1 MKGEQ
6 QLVTMPLPQGKIL
19 IVDDNE
25 ELLYALQLYLSPHF
39 KKIDILKSPKQ
50 LLNQL
55 EKDDYDLI
63 LLDMNFKAGTQTGN
77 EGLYWMSRILERDP
91 TSCVVLITAYGDVEL
106 AVNALKE
113 GATDFIQK
121 SWDEEKILSSILSA
135 YQKRKSKMKI
145 KRLRSSQQHLTN
157 QIDNRFPLVIGKS
170 LAMERVMETVHKVAS
185 TDANILLTGENGTGK
200 EVVARAIH
208 HLSKRKDQLFVGV
221 DVGSL
226 SETLFESELFGAKKG
241 AYTDL
246 HDDRVGRMVI
256 ATGGTL
262 FLDEIGNI
270 STHLQTKLLGV
281 IQNREVT
288 PLGANHPTSIDV
300 RLISATNKNLHKMV
314 TEGGFREDLLYR
326 INTILIELPPLRER
340 KEDIPVLAKFFLQKY
355 ADHYQKGNLELHPAA
370 EKKLL
375 AHSWPGNVR
384 ELQHVMEK
392 AAILCSGNLLTA
404 DYILP
409 SGSHTGE
416 LLEPNNFS
424 LTDHERILIVKAL
437 ESCGGN
443 ISKAAQMLG
452 INRSTLYD
460 KMKRHGI

>member
-1 MKGEQ
+1 MAA
-6 QLVTMPLPQGKIL
+6 PQGKIL

-39 KKIDILKSPKQ
+39 KKIDMLKSPKL

-91 TSCVVLITAYGDVEL
+91 SSCVVLITAYGDVEL

-113 GATDFIQK
+113 GAADFIQK

-135 YQKRKSKMKI
+135 YQKRKSKLEI

-157 QIDNRFPLVIGKS
+157 QIDERFPLVTGKS
-170 LAMERVMETVHKVAS
+170 PTMERVMETVHKVAS

-200 EVVARAIH
+200 EVIARAIH
-208 HLSKRKDQLFVGV
+208 RLSKRKDQLFVGV
-221 DVGSL
+221 DMGSL

-246 HDDRVGRMVI
+246 QEDRVGRMVM
-256 ATGGTL
+256 ASGGTL

-270 STHLQTKLLGV
+270 PTHLQAKLLGA

-288 PLGANHPTSIDV
+288 PLGASYPTSINV
-300 RLISATNKNLHKMV
+300 RLISATNKDLHKMV
-314 TEGGFREDLLYR
+314 ADGNFREDLLYR
-326 INTILIELPPLRER
+326 INTIVIDLPPLRER
-340 KEDIPVLAKFFLQKY
+340 KEDIPLLAQFFLKKY
-355 ADHYQKGNLELHPAA
+355 AVHYQKGELELHPAA

-384 ELQHVMEK
+384 ELQHIMEK
-392 AAILCSGNLLTA
+392 AAILCSGSVITE

-409 SGSHTGE
+409 SSALQKE
-416 LLEPNNFS
+416 RLEPNNFS
-424 LTDHERILIVKAL
+424 LTDHERLLIIKAL

-443 ISKAAQMLG
+443 ISKASQLLG

>member
-1 MKGEQ
+1 
-6 QLVTMPLPQGKIL
+6 MPLPQGKIL

-91 TSCVVLITAYGDVEL
+91 SSCVVLITAYGDVEL

-113 GATDFIQK
+113 GAADFIQK

-135 YQKRKSKMKI
+135 YQKRKSKLEI
-145 KRLRSSQQHLTN
+145 KRLKSSQQHLTN
-157 QIDNRFPLVIGKS
+157 QLDDRFPLVIGKS
-170 LAMERVMETVHKVAS
+170 PAMERVMETVHKVAS

-208 HLSKRKDQLFVGV
+208 RLSKRKDQLFVGV

-246 HDDRVGRMVI
+246 RDDRVGRMVI
-256 ATGGTL
+256 ASGGTL

-270 STHLQTKLLGV
+270 STHLQAKLLGA

-300 RLISATNKNLHKMV
+300 RLISATNRNLHKMV

-340 KEDIPVLAKFFLQKY
+340 KEDIPLLAKFFLQKY

-392 AAILCSGNLLTA
+392 AAILCGGNLLTA
-404 DYILP
+404 DYIIP
-409 SGSHTGE
+409 SGSHSSE

-460 KMKRHGI
+460 KMKRHDI